1 MNEAEWKE
9 GARKEEERER
19 EDEVLKDKQD
29 DTENTTDKKIMWRE
43 REEKNID

>member
-29 DTENTTDKKIMWRE
+29 DTENTHDKKIMWRE
-43 REEKNID
+43 REKKNID